1 MTDKKEK
8 IMKKQASREQK
19 FFNRSRR
26 IFQWIVTHIGYQA
39 FLKLIY
45 RLEVQGK
52 ENIPKDN
59 AYIVAPNHLSLLD
72 PPMVASVLNKL
83 CIYVLP
89 DLCCG
94 SDNKLCTYFYSCC
107 LFKKFIFQ

>member
-72 PPMVASVLNKL
+72 PPMVASVFLNL
-83 CIYVLP
+83 
-89 DLCCG
+89 
-94 SDNKLCTYFYSCC
+94 TYSYRTMIPKVENAESQSE
-107 LFKKFIFQ
+107 ISYTE